1 MDGQLI
7 RQNGGNR
14 YTTRIYDSQNLTDKQ
29 IRNYVEELAGQP
41 LTKKADGIYTTRL
54 QDGTN
59 ITLRNVSSSNT
70 GARWTV
76 DIKSNPQMIRFENGL
91 RSIELKFR

>member
-1 MDGQLI
+1 M
-7 RQNGGNR
+7 
-14 YTTRIYDSQNLTDKQ
+14 TDKQ

-76 DIKSNPQMIRFENGL
+76 DIKSNPQMIMFETWSQKY
-91 RSIELKFR
+91 RVKI